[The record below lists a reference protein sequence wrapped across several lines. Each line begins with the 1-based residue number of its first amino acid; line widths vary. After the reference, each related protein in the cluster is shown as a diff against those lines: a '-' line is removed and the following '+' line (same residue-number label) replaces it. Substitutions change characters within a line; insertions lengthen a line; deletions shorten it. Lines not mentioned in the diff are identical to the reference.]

1 MAPPNCQLFSEDTF
15 GPVVKGCRSNFDF
28 TLLFEETILCILPA
42 CVAVSLAIVR
52 ILRLRTN
59 RTIFKGGW
67 ILPLK
72 LIFWTL
78 VLASQTTYL
87 ALVTIQD
94 QTRTRASTA
103 AGSIGIVSTLLL
115 GWLSFLEHQRV
126 VRTSSILVLYL
137 LSTIPM
143 DAARARTLWR
153 MLDGTDPAAA
163 VMAIAATK
171 FFALVAEL
179 LWKCALANTAEL
191 CDAPEESNGIIE
203 RAFMLRM
210 MPVFYAGYRTPL
222 RTKHLSNLAP
232 KLQNAELNKTNKEL
246 KTKDEPVKLAKDIFL
261 SHIGEFLEPIFPR
274 LCYLSLTFAQ
284 PFLVRRAIDYIS
296 TPSSQVAKERG
307 YGLIVA
313 YALVYYGIAFV
324 SSLYEQ
330 KAVRATTVV
339 RADLSLRIYQQSL
352 LLDRVVDSTDSST
365 TMMTADVER
374 VQLGVR
380 KIHDAWAS
388 FVAVAIGL
396 WLIEVEL
403 GLPSLVTLGLIGGS
417 LMLGGYWSGRA
428 SRFQKNWMQAIEKR
442 LHKTVQVLKGIK
454 SIKQM
459 GASGAVK
466 YMLEGERLSEIKL
479 SKRFRLQLIA
489 LVTLSFTS
497 LTMLPALGLSVHN
510 ATADK
515 PPGQQILSAQT
526 AFQVMTLFNIVSS
539 SIQDCT
545 SHVMALMVGLGS
557 LQRIESFLNQHTW
570 TDPRKHLGDGGAI
583 TDDNDSGISTEKH
596 VGNEVAVRLQNV
608 DAKWTD
614 DGESVIKDATFD
626 VPAHGLTVIAGPT
639 GSGKSTMLRVIL
651 GDLAPSSG
659 TVSVSTGDSQVA
671 FCDQTP
677 WIANIS
683 IKENIVGAL
692 PFYEERYRMALNAC
706 ALDQDIEDLTDGDSH
721 LCGLN
726 GQSVSGGQKVRIA
739 LARAIYSKSTL
750 VLLDDCLV
758 GLDTNTERHILGEI
772 FTPRGLLSSAP
783 TTTILATSSPRYLP
797 FANNIILIDAN
808 GCVIRQGTYEEIAPQ
823 IEQLEHDVLQ
833 VSGTSAARGPKTE
846 DSDALPTSTAITND
860 VAFKKGANGDW
871 AVYKWY
877 FGAIGWIDFVFFLF
891 LCMLFVIGVTFP
903 QIWLGLWTEKSVEDQ
918 KMTLPS
924 FYGVFFGVG
933 SMAWVALA
941 SAAVYLFLRIAV
953 RTATLFHHLILT
965 TTLNAKMDFFS
976 RTDSGVTL
984 NRFSQDLQIT
994 DMELPLAF
1002 IGATMNLLMLI
1013 AQCVV
1018 VTIQSHWAGFAILAI
1033 AIVIGFFHE
1042 FYLRTSR
1049 RLRVMDIEARS
1060 PVLSLLLESLDGLAT
1075 VRAYGWAPWYLRRGF
1090 EVLQR
1095 SQVPFHFLQSAQVT
1109 LNLSVDLFV
1118 ATLALV
1124 VISIAVVMR
1133 NTSGGSLGLALFSIV
1148 GLGQSV
1154 KGVVFF
1160 WTSLEITLGAVARI
1174 KDFTQET
1181 KSEHVSDVQ
1190 PPPEWPS
1197 KGEIRFDNVTLTHSS
1212 SLPPTI
1218 SNLTFDIKP
1227 GSKMAICGRTGSGK
1241 STLVNSLLG
1250 LVEVSSGLIC
1260 IDEVDISTLSKDDV
1274 RSRFVVLPQE
1284 SLILSVSIRDYAE
1297 LFGLS
1302 DDQEIIQGLK
1312 KTGLWQTIEQ
1322 GGGLDMILKS
1332 DIFSHGERQLFA
1344 MTLACLKK
1352 GKVVLMDEPTSH
1364 VDNDI
1369 QTQLRRNVFETFP
1382 DSTVLC
1388 VTHQVATIVDFDT
1401 VVVLDEGKIVEQ
1413 GDPKELLRQP
1423 TSRFAQL
1430 YSSIYDAAETTPL
1443 IKAGSLSDQLQCNV
1457 KLKREDLQPVY
1468 SHRLRGLYNRIANL
1482 DKEARWKGVI
1492 SSSASNALAIA
1503 YSANKLRV
1511 PSVIVLPLQTKE
1523 ARLQDLRRLGSTV
1536 ILHGD
1541 SSDAADEECSR
1552 LQSLHGMTLIPER
1565 DDPYVIAGNGT
1576 IGLEILNQTIPSQV
1590 KAVFC
1595 TISCSTLVAGLG
1607 TYLKRVAPDIKVIGV
1622 ELYGPTDL
1630 SHFIYCKRQSALE
1643 ELLLSEK
1650 KMGSKVAR
1658 ICSRVIDDIVQ
1669 VGTNEVLI
1677 ATKNIYNDTRQLLDT
1692 EGAIAVA
1699 GLNKWIISSGLVGS
1713 EMDFIAITSEAQIDF
1728 FEIPNIIHQAAM
1740 AGRTMPRQKLVD
1752 MEEMRCSEASS
1763 TCASDGWSSSTTVLG
1778 TGTSPSSEL
1787 DVASKPWF
1795 G

>member
-1 MAPPNCQLFSEDTF
+1 MPPPNCLLHVEDTF
-15 GPVVKGCRSNFDF
+15 GPVVKGCGSNFDF
-28 TLLFEETILCILPA
+28 TLLFEETILCILPL
-42 CVAVSLAIVR
+42 CVAICLAVFR
-52 ILRLRTN
+52 ITRLWTKPV
-59 RTIFKGGW
+59 IFKGCF

-72 LIFWTL
+72 LIAWTL
-78 VLASQTTYL
+78 VLGSQTSTV
-87 ALVTIQD
+87 ALFSIRD
-94 QTRTRASTA
+94 ETRTRASIA
-103 AGSIGIVSTLLL
+103 AGSIGIL
-115 GWLSFLEHQRV
+115 GSAILACLSFLEHQRA

-153 MLDGTDPAAA
+153 MLDGRDPAIA
-163 VMAIAATK
+163 VMVLASTK
-171 FFALVAEL
+171 VCALVTEM
-179 LWKCALANTAEL
+179 LWKCSLVNRHEL

-203 RAFMLRM
+203 RALMLRM
-210 MPVFYAGYRTPL
+210 MPIFWAGYRTPL
-222 RTKHLSNLAP
+222 QTEHLSKLDT
-232 KLQNAELNKTNKEL
+232 KLQNAQLRPTEKGPKRNQA
-246 KTKDEPVKLAKDIFL
+246 PIKLAKEIFF
-261 SHIGEFLEPIFPR
+261 SHIIEFLAPIFPR
-274 LCYLSLTFAQ
+274 LCYLALTFAQ

-296 TPSSQVAKERG
+296 KPKTDGSKERG
-307 YGLIVA
+307 DGLIAA

-330 KAVRATTVV
+330 SAVRATTVV
-339 RADLSLRIYQQSL
+339 RADLSMRIYQQSL
-352 LLDRVVDSTDSST
+352 LLDRVVDTGDSST

-388 FVAVAIGL
+388 FVSVAIGL
-396 WLIEVEL
+396 WLIEAQL
-403 GLPSLVTLGLIGGS
+403 GLAALVTLGLIGGS
-417 LMLGGYWSGRA
+417 LLLGGYWSGRA
-428 SRFQKNWMQAIEKR
+428 SRFQKNWMAAIEKR

-459 GASGAVK
+459 GAAPAIK
-466 YMLEGERLSEIKL
+466 TMLEDERQSEIKL

-510 ATADK
+510 AVADK
-515 PPGQQILSAQT
+515 SSGRILTAQT

-545 SHVMALMVGLGS
+545 SHVMAIMVGLGS

-570 TDPRKHLGDGGAI
+570 TDPRKSIRDA
-583 TDDNDSGISTEKH
+583 SISTDESSVGGTSEKK
-596 VGNEVAVRLQNV
+596 VLTGVAVKIQNV
-608 DAKWTD
+608 SAKWTE
-614 DGESVIKDATFD
+614 DGEAVIKDATFD

-639 GSGKSTMLRVIL
+639 GSGKSTLLRVVL

-659 TVSVSTGDSQVA
+659 TVSVDDSQVA

-692 PFYEERYRMALNAC
+692 PFYEERYRMALHAC
-706 ALDQDIEDLTDGDSH
+706 ALDQDIEDLTDGDKH

-739 LARAIYSKSTL
+739 LARAIYSKATL

-772 FTPRGLLSSAP
+772 FAPRGLLSSAP

-797 FANNIILIDAN
+797 FANYIILIDAD
-808 GCVIRQGTYEEIAPQ
+808 GRVVRQGTYTEIAPH

-833 VSGTSAARGPKTE
+833 VSDRASTAREPRAQ
-846 DSDALPTSTAITND
+846 DSDELPNTAITND
-860 VAFKKGANGDW
+860 IAFKKGANGDW

-877 FGAIGWIDFVFFLF
+877 FGIIGWMDFIVFLF
-891 LCMLFVIGVTFP
+891 LCLLFVIGVIFP
-903 QIWLGLWTEKSVEDQ
+903 QIWLGLWTEKSLQDQ
-918 KMTLPS
+918 IDTLPS

-933 SMAWVALA
+933 SMAWVALF
-941 SAAVYLFLRIAV
+941 SACVWLFLRIAV
-953 RTATLFHHLILT
+953 RTAALFHHLILA
-965 TTLNAKMDFFS
+965 TTLNARMDFFS
-976 RTDSGVTL
+976 QTDSGVTL

-1002 IGATMNLLMLI
+1002 VGATMNLLMLI
-1013 AQCVV
+1013 AQCIV
-1018 VTIQSHWAGFAILAI
+1018 VTIQSHYAGFAILAI
-1033 AIVIGFFHE
+1033 AVVIGFFHE

-1075 VRAYGWAPWYLRRGF
+1075 VRAYGWAAWYLRRGI
-1090 EVLQR
+1090 EVLER

-1124 VISIAVVMR
+1124 VISIAVVQM
-1133 NTSGGSLGLALFSIV
+1133 NTSGGSLGLALFNIV

-1174 KDFTQET
+1174 RDFTQDT
-1181 KSEHVSDVQ
+1181 HSEHESDTK
-1190 PPPEWPS
+1190 PPAEWPS
-1197 KGEIRFDNVTLTHSS
+1197 RGEIHFCDVTLTHST

-1218 SNLTFDIKP
+1218 SNLTLDIKP

-1250 LVEVSSGLIC
+1250 LVQVSSGLIS
-1260 IDEVDISTLSKDDV
+1260 IDDVDISTLAKDEV

-1284 SLILSVSIRDYAE
+1284 SLILSVSIREYAK
-1297 LFGLS
+1297 LFGIS
-1302 DDQEIIQGLK
+1302 DEQEIIQGLK

-1322 GGGLDMILKS
+1322 GGGLDMIASS
-1332 DIFSHGERQLFA
+1332 DTFSHGERQLFA

-1352 GKVVLMDEPTSH
+1352 GKIVLMDEPTSH

-1369 QTQLRRNVFETFP
+1369 QTQLRQTVFDTFP

-1388 VTHQVATIVDFDT
+1388 VTHQVATIVEFDI
-1401 VVVLDEGKIVEQ
+1401 VLVLDDGKIVEQ

-1430 YSSIYDAAETTPL
+1430 YS
-1443 IKAGSLSDQLQCNV
+1443 AG
-1457 KLKREDLQPVY
+1457 
-1468 SHRLRGLYNRIANL
+1468 
-1482 DKEARWKGVI
+1482 
-1492 SSSASNALAIA
+1492 
-1503 YSANKLRV
+1503 
-1511 PSVIVLPLQTKE
+1511 
-1523 ARLQDLRRLGSTV
+1523 
-1536 ILHGD
+1536 
-1541 SSDAADEECSR
+1541 
-1552 LQSLHGMTLIPER
+1552 
-1565 DDPYVIAGNGT
+1565 
-1576 IGLEILNQTIPSQV
+1576 
-1590 KAVFC
+1590 
-1595 TISCSTLVAGLG
+1595 
-1607 TYLKRVAPDIKVIGV
+1607 
-1622 ELYGPTDL
+1622 EL
-1630 SHFIYCKRQSALE
+1630 
-1643 ELLLSEK
+1643 
-1650 KMGSKVAR
+1650 
-1658 ICSRVIDDIVQ
+1658 
-1669 VGTNEVLI
+1669 
-1677 ATKNIYNDTRQLLDT
+1677 
-1692 EGAIAVA
+1692 
-1699 GLNKWIISSGLVGS
+1699 
-1713 EMDFIAITSEAQIDF
+1713 
-1728 FEIPNIIHQAAM
+1728 
-1740 AGRTMPRQKLVD
+1740 
-1752 MEEMRCSEASS
+1752 
-1763 TCASDGWSSSTTVLG
+1763 
-1778 TGTSPSSEL
+1778 
-1787 DVASKPWF
+1787 
-1795 G
+1795 

>member
-1 MAPPNCQLFSEDTF
+1 MPPPNCLLHVEDTF
-15 GPVVKGCRSNFDF
+15 GPVVKGCGSNFDF
-28 TLLFEETILCILPA
+28 TLLFEETILCILPLCIA
-42 CVAVSLAIVR
+42 ICLAIFRVT
-52 ILRLRTN
+52 RLWKKPV
-59 RTIFKGGW
+59 IFKGCF

-72 LIFWTL
+72 LIAWTL
-78 VLASQTTYL
+78 VLGSQASVV
-87 ALVTIQD
+87 ALFSIRD
-94 QTRTRASTA
+94 ETRTRASIA
-103 AGSIGIVSTLLL
+103 AGSIGIVGSAILAC
-115 GWLSFLEHQRV
+115 LSFLEHQRA

-153 MLDGTDPAAA
+153 MQDGRDPAIA
-163 VMAIAATK
+163 VMVLGATK
-171 FFALVAEL
+171 VCALVTEM
-179 LWKCALANTAEL
+179 LWKCSLANRHEL

-203 RAFMLRM
+203 RALMLRM
-210 MPVFYAGYRTPL
+210 MPIFWAGYRTPL
-222 RTKHLSNLAP
+222 QTEHLSKLDT
-232 KLQNAELNKTNKEL
+232 KLQNAELRPTEKGPKR
-246 KTKDEPVKLAKDIFL
+246 KQAPIKLAKEIFS
-261 SHIGEFLEPIFPR
+261 SHTYEFLAPIFPR

-296 TPSSQVAKERG
+296 KPKTEGSNERG
-307 YGLIVA
+307 DGLIAA

-330 KAVRATTVV
+330 SAVRATTVV
-339 RADLSLRIYQQSL
+339 RADLSMRIYQQSL
-352 LLDRVVDSTDSST
+352 LLDRVVDTGDSST

-388 FVAVAIGL
+388 FVSVAIGL
-396 WLIEVEL
+396 WLIEAQL
-403 GLPSLVTLGLIGGS
+403 GLAALVTLGLIGGS
-417 LMLGGYWSGRA
+417 LLLGGYWSGRA
-428 SRFQKNWMQAIEKR
+428 SRFQKNWMAAIEKR

-459 GASGAVK
+459 GAAPAIK
-466 YMLEGERLSEIKL
+466 TMLEDERQSEIKL

-510 ATADK
+510 AVADK
-515 PPGQQILSAQT
+515 SSGRILTAQT

-545 SHVMALMVGLGS
+545 SHVMAIMVGLGS

-570 TDPRKHLGDGGAI
+570 TDPRKSIRDASISTDESSVGGASEKKVL
-583 TDDNDSGISTEKH
+583 TD
-596 VGNEVAVRLQNV
+596 VAVKIQNV
-608 DAKWTD
+608 NAKWTE
-614 DGESVIKDATFD
+614 DGEAIIKDATFD

-639 GSGKSTMLRVIL
+639 GSGKSTLLRVVL

-659 TVSVSTGDSQVA
+659 TVSVDDSQVA

-692 PFYEERYRMALNAC
+692 PFYEERYRMALHAC
-706 ALDQDIEDLTDGDSH
+706 ALDQDIEDLTDGDKH

-739 LARAIYSKSTL
+739 LARAIYSKATL

-772 FTPRGLLSSAP
+772 FAPRGILSSAP

-797 FANNIILIDAN
+797 FANYIILINAE
-808 GCVIRQGTYEEIAPQ
+808 GRVVRQGTYAEIAPR

-833 VSGTSAARGPKTE
+833 VSHHAATAREPRAQ
-846 DSDALPTSTAITND
+846 DSDELPNTTITND
-860 VAFKKGANGDW
+860 IAFKKGANGDW

-877 FGAIGWIDFVFFLF
+877 FGVIGWMDFIVFLF
-891 LCMLFVIGVTFP
+891 LCLGFVIGVIFP
-903 QIWLGLWTEKSVEDQ
+903 QIYLGLWSEKSLQNQID
-918 KMTLPS
+918 TLPS
-924 FYGVFFGVG
+924 FYGIFFGVG
-933 SMAWVALA
+933 SMAWVALF
-941 SAAVYLFLRIAV
+941 SACVWLFLRIAV
-953 RTATLFHHLILT
+953 RTAALFHHLILT
-965 TTLNAKMDFFS
+965 TTLNARMDFFS
-976 RTDSGVTL
+976 QTDSGVTL

-1002 IGATMNLLMLI
+1002 VGATMNLLMLI

-1018 VTIQSHWAGFAILAI
+1018 VTIQSHYAGFAILAI
-1033 AIVIGFFHE
+1033 AVVIGFFHE

-1075 VRAYGWAPWYLRRGF
+1075 VRAYGWAAWYLRRGI
-1090 EVLQR
+1090 EVLER

-1124 VISIAVVMR
+1124 VISIAVVQM
-1133 NTSGGSLGLALFSIV
+1133 NTSGGSLGLALFNIV

-1174 KDFTQET
+1174 RDFTQDT
-1181 KSEHVSDVQ
+1181 QSEHESDTK
-1190 PPPEWPS
+1190 PPVEWPS
-1197 KGEIRFDNVTLTHSS
+1197 RGEIHFSDVTLTHST

-1218 SNLTFDIKP
+1218 SNLTLDIKP

-1250 LVEVSSGLIC
+1250 LVQVSSGLIT
-1260 IDEVDISTLSKDDV
+1260 IDDVDISTLAKDEL
-1274 RSRFVVLPQE
+1274 RARFVVLPQE
-1284 SLILSVSIRDYAE
+1284 SLILSVSIREYAK
-1297 LFGLS
+1297 LFGIS
-1302 DDQEIIQGLK
+1302 DEQEIIQGLK

-1322 GGGLDMILKS
+1322 GGGLDMIASS
-1332 DIFSHGERQLFA
+1332 DTFSHGERQLFA

-1352 GKVVLMDEPTSH
+1352 GKLVLMDEPTSH

-1369 QTQLRRNVFETFP
+1369 QTQLRQTVFDTFP

-1388 VTHQVATIVDFDT
+1388 VTHQVATIVEFDI
-1401 VVVLDEGKIVEQ
+1401 VLVLDDGKIVEQ

-1430 YSSIYDAAETTPL
+1430 YS
-1443 IKAGSLSDQLQCNV
+1443 AG
-1457 KLKREDLQPVY
+1457 
-1468 SHRLRGLYNRIANL
+1468 
-1482 DKEARWKGVI
+1482 
-1492 SSSASNALAIA
+1492 
-1503 YSANKLRV
+1503 
-1511 PSVIVLPLQTKE
+1511 
-1523 ARLQDLRRLGSTV
+1523 
-1536 ILHGD
+1536 
-1541 SSDAADEECSR
+1541 
-1552 LQSLHGMTLIPER
+1552 
-1565 DDPYVIAGNGT
+1565 
-1576 IGLEILNQTIPSQV
+1576 
-1590 KAVFC
+1590 
-1595 TISCSTLVAGLG
+1595 
-1607 TYLKRVAPDIKVIGV
+1607 
-1622 ELYGPTDL
+1622 EL
-1630 SHFIYCKRQSALE
+1630 
-1643 ELLLSEK
+1643 
-1650 KMGSKVAR
+1650 
-1658 ICSRVIDDIVQ
+1658 
-1669 VGTNEVLI
+1669 
-1677 ATKNIYNDTRQLLDT
+1677 
-1692 EGAIAVA
+1692 
-1699 GLNKWIISSGLVGS
+1699 
-1713 EMDFIAITSEAQIDF
+1713 
-1728 FEIPNIIHQAAM
+1728 
-1740 AGRTMPRQKLVD
+1740 
-1752 MEEMRCSEASS
+1752 
-1763 TCASDGWSSSTTVLG
+1763 
-1778 TGTSPSSEL
+1778 
-1787 DVASKPWF
+1787 
-1795 G
+1795 

>member
-1 MAPPNCQLFSEDTF
+1 MPPPNCLLHVEDTF
-15 GPVVKGCRSNFDF
+15 GPVVKGCGSNFDF
-28 TLLFEETILCILPA
+28 TLLFEETILCILPL
-42 CVAVSLAIVR
+42 CVAICLAVFR
-52 ILRLRTN
+52 VTRLWKKPV
-59 RTIFKGGW
+59 IFKGCF

-72 LIFWTL
+72 LIAWTL
-78 VLASQTTYL
+78 VLGSQASVV
-87 ALVTIQD
+87 ALFTIRD
-94 QTRTRASTA
+94 ETRTKASIA
-103 AGSIGIVSTLLL
+103 AGSIGIVGSVILAC
-115 GWLSFLEHQRV
+115 LSFLEHQRA

-153 MLDGTDPAAA
+153 MLDGRDPAIA
-163 VMAIAATK
+163 VVVLASAK
-171 FFALVAEL
+171 VLALVTEI
-179 LWKCALANTAEL
+179 LWKCSLANRHEL
-191 CDAPEESNGIIE
+191 CDAPEESNGQK
-203 RAFMLRM
+203 R
-210 MPVFYAGYRTPL
+210 
-222 RTKHLSNLAP
+222 KQAP
-232 KLQNAELNKTNKEL
+232 I
-246 KTKDEPVKLAKDIFL
+246 KLAKEIFF
-261 SHIGEFLEPIFPR
+261 SHTIEFLAPIFPR

-296 TPSSQVAKERG
+296 KPKTEGSGQRG
-307 YGLIVA
+307 DGLIAA

-330 KAVRATTVV
+330 SAVRATTVV
-339 RADLSLRIYQQSL
+339 RADLSMRIYQQSL
-352 LLDRVVDSTDSST
+352 LLDRVVDTGDSST

-388 FVAVAIGL
+388 FVSVAIGL
-396 WLIEVEL
+396 WLIEAQL
-403 GLPSLVTLGLIGGS
+403 GLAALVTLGLIGGS
-417 LMLGGYWSGRA
+417 LLLGGYWSGRA
-428 SRFQKNWMQAIEKR
+428 SSFQKNWMAAIEKR

-459 GASGAVK
+459 GAAPAIK
-466 YMLEGERLSEIKL
+466 TMLEDERQSEIKL

-510 ATADK
+510 AVADK
-515 PPGQQILSAQT
+515 SSGRILTAQT

-545 SHVMALMVGLGS
+545 SHVMAIMVGLGS

-570 TDPRKHLGDGGAI
+570 TDPRKSIRDASISTDESSVGGASEKKVL
-583 TDDNDSGISTEKH
+583 TD
-596 VGNEVAVRLQNV
+596 VAVKIQNV
-608 DAKWTD
+608 SAKWTE
-614 DGESVIKDATFD
+614 DGEDIIKDATFD

-639 GSGKSTMLRVIL
+639 GSGKSTLLRVVL

-659 TVSVSTGDSQVA
+659 TVSVDDSQVA

-692 PFYEERYRMALNAC
+692 PFYEERYRMALHAC
-706 ALDQDIEDLTDGDSH
+706 ALDQDIEDLTDGDKH

-739 LARAIYSKSTL
+739 LARAVYSKATL

-772 FTPRGLLSSAP
+772 FAPRGLLSSAP

-797 FANNIILIDAN
+797 FANYIILIDAD
-808 GCVIRQGTYEEIAPQ
+808 GRVVRQGTYAEIAPH

-833 VSGTSAARGPKTE
+833 VSDRASTAREPRAQ
-846 DSDALPTSTAITND
+846 DSDELANTAITND
-860 VAFKKGANGDW
+860 IAFKKGANGDW

-877 FGAIGWIDFVFFLF
+877 FGVIGWMDFVVFLF
-891 LCMLFVIGVTFP
+891 LCLGFVIGVIFP
-903 QIWLGLWTEKSVEDQ
+903 QIYLGLWSEKSLQNQVD
-918 KMTLPS
+918 TLPT
-924 FYGVFFGVG
+924 FYGIFFGVG
-933 SMAWVALA
+933 SMAWVALF
-941 SAAVYLFLRIAV
+941 SACVWLFLRIAV
-953 RTATLFHHLILT
+953 RTAALFHHLILT
-965 TTLNAKMDFFS
+965 TTLNARMDFFS
-976 RTDSGVTL
+976 QTDSGVTL

-1002 IGATMNLLMLI
+1002 VGATMNLLMLI
-1013 AQCVV
+1013 AQCIV
-1018 VTIQSHWAGFAILAI
+1018 VTIQSHYAGFAILAI

-1075 VRAYGWAPWYLRRGF
+1075 VRAYGWAAWYLRRGI
-1090 EVLQR
+1090 EVLER

-1124 VISIAVVMR
+1124 VISIAVVQM
-1133 NTSGGSLGLALFSIV
+1133 NTSGGSLGLALFNIV

-1174 KDFTQET
+1174 RDFTQDT
-1181 KSEHVSDVQ
+1181 KSEHESDAKPSV
-1190 PPPEWPS
+1190 EWPS
-1197 KGEIRFDNVTLTHSS
+1197 RGEIHFSDVTLTHST

-1218 SNLTFDIKP
+1218 SNLTLDIKA

-1250 LVEVSSGLIC
+1250 LVQVSSGLISV
-1260 IDEVDISTLSKDDV
+1260 DDVDISTLAKDEV

-1284 SLILSVSIRDYAE
+1284 SLILSVSIREYAK
-1297 LFGLS
+1297 LFGIS
-1302 DDQEIIQGLK
+1302 DKQEIIQGLK

-1322 GGGLDMILKS
+1322 GGGLDMIASS
-1332 DIFSHGERQLFA
+1332 DTFSHGERQLFA

-1352 GKVVLMDEPTSH
+1352 GKIVLMDEPTSH

-1369 QTQLRRNVFETFP
+1369 QTQLRQTVFDTFP

-1388 VTHQVATIVDFDT
+1388 VTHQVATIVEFDI
-1401 VVVLDEGKIVEQ
+1401 VLVLDDGKIVEQ

-1430 YSSIYDAAETTPL
+1430 YS
-1443 IKAGSLSDQLQCNV
+1443 AG
-1457 KLKREDLQPVY
+1457 
-1468 SHRLRGLYNRIANL
+1468 
-1482 DKEARWKGVI
+1482 
-1492 SSSASNALAIA
+1492 
-1503 YSANKLRV
+1503 
-1511 PSVIVLPLQTKE
+1511 
-1523 ARLQDLRRLGSTV
+1523 
-1536 ILHGD
+1536 
-1541 SSDAADEECSR
+1541 
-1552 LQSLHGMTLIPER
+1552 
-1565 DDPYVIAGNGT
+1565 
-1576 IGLEILNQTIPSQV
+1576 
-1590 KAVFC
+1590 
-1595 TISCSTLVAGLG
+1595 
-1607 TYLKRVAPDIKVIGV
+1607 
-1622 ELYGPTDL
+1622 EL
-1630 SHFIYCKRQSALE
+1630 
-1643 ELLLSEK
+1643 
-1650 KMGSKVAR
+1650 
-1658 ICSRVIDDIVQ
+1658 
-1669 VGTNEVLI
+1669 
-1677 ATKNIYNDTRQLLDT
+1677 
-1692 EGAIAVA
+1692 
-1699 GLNKWIISSGLVGS
+1699 
-1713 EMDFIAITSEAQIDF
+1713 
-1728 FEIPNIIHQAAM
+1728 
-1740 AGRTMPRQKLVD
+1740 
-1752 MEEMRCSEASS
+1752 
-1763 TCASDGWSSSTTVLG
+1763 
-1778 TGTSPSSEL
+1778 
-1787 DVASKPWF
+1787 
-1795 G
+1795 